1 MHPATLAAPALPMTL
16 AALAR
21 ASLGGDGVTMEPA
34 MRLALDAS
42 FGSFEAWRADF
53 GTLAGAAGGAGGA
66 GGAGVAAGWA
76 LLVFEPQA
84 GRLVN
89 RRVADA
95 AGDAAADAGAP
106 VMALDLRGPVAAA
119 ASVEAGL
126 ASIDWAGVYRR
137 YQDAVYAASA
147 PHAAGPDAVPGALL
161 IDVRRVGV
169 YAQAATRIPGAQWRD
184 PATVAAWAGEL
195 PADREVL
202 VYCVYGHEV
211 GRSTALRLRAAG
223 VNARFL
229 EGGIDGWQ
237 LAGRPIAAKAEPMEP
252 A

>member
-1 MHPATLAAPALPMTL
+1 MDPATLAAPALPMTL
-16 AALAR
+16 AVLAR
-21 ASLGGDGVTMEPA
+21 DSLGGDGVTMEPA

-53 GTLAGAAGGAGGA
+53 VTRAGGAGTA
-66 GGAGVAAGWA
+66 VGWA

-84 GRLVN
+84 GRLAN
-89 RRVADA
+89 RRVADAAA

-106 VMALDLRGPVAAA
+106 VMALDLRRPAAA
-119 ASVEAGL
+119 AAPSVEAGL

-161 IDVRRVGV
+161 IDVRRAGV

-184 PATVAAWAGEL
+184 PAAVAAWVGEL
-195 PADREVL
+195 PVDREVL

-223 VNARFL
+223 VRARFL

-237 LAGRPIAAKAEPMEP
+237 SAGRPIAAKAEPKEP
-252 A
+252 S

>member
-1 MHPATLAAPALPMTL
+1 MDLATLAAPALPMTL

-21 ASLGGDGVTMEPA
+21 DSLGGDGVTMEPA

-53 GTLAGAAGGAGGA
+53 GTLAGAADGAAGG
-66 GGAGVAAGWA
+66 AAGWA
-76 LLVFEPQA
+76 LLVFEPQV

-89 RRVADA
+89 RHIADAAA
-95 AGDAAADAGAP
+95 AGDAAAGAP
-106 VMALDLRGPVAAA
+106 VMALDLRGPAAA
-119 ASVEAGL
+119 AAPSVEAGL
-126 ASIDWAGVYRR
+126 AAIDWAGVYRR
-137 YQDAVYAASA
+137 YQHAVYAASA

-161 IDVRRVGV
+161 IDVRRAGV

-184 PATVAAWAGEL
+184 PAAVAAWAAEL
-195 PADREVL
+195 PVDREVL

-237 LAGRPIAAKAEPMEP
+237 SAGRPVAAKAEPKEP